1 MFNLFSKNIKNL
13 DPEGFKKEMSGDYLL
28 VDVRTAQEF
37 DQGHIKGAVNIP
49 LDRIPGSM
57 EKLKTSE
64 EKKLLLYCLSGAR
77 SMSAATFLDK
87 QGVSNLHNLV
97 GGISAWARVYR

>member
-1 MFNLFSKNIKNL
+1 MFKLFSKNIKNL
-13 DPEGFKKEMSGDYLL
+13 KPEDFKKEMSGDYLL

-37 DQGHIKGAVNIP
+37 VQGHIKGAVNIP
-49 LDRIPGSM
+49 LDRIPSNVG
-57 EKLKTSE
+57 KLKTSE

-87 QGVSNLHNLV
+87 KGVGNLHNLM
-97 GGISAWARVYR
+97 GGISAWERAHR